1 MERLWTNP
9 SYIRS
14 FIQDTSL
21 VNTEIGDYMKIR
33 VKRSCSNRTKN
44 IMVFPGLEY
53 CFSFYD
59 AVYGTIHNI
68 VALVDKV
75 YDDQIKVLY
84 TKDTSSNDT
93 VDCSKCKNTKCKN
106 NNNNVV
112 VTPTCHCIMN
122 PPSTEKYEYP
132 TTYFVPVCN
141 IIDINYMKNSSK
153 GVSIMLLG
161 ISATVLNAIIIH
173 MEMFDDSSNTTAIK
187 SVDLK
192 TGAIYN
198 FTYEGSDGCV
208 YESKVKVIKIEQDKQ
223 FDDCKCKAG
232 KGYVRENVGED
243 NNVYTSY
250 INKTEFMKQPP
261 ISNIRIIVDTSED
274 FSGRYEV
281 IPLNSLRDCTLI
293 EDGGTE
299 SPTTPTDPD
308 TKKCNCECSCKKD
321 NNTYEYDYS
330 ANDVKAVV
338 NGETVTITSE
348 GQNMDLT
355 LDRLIK
361 FYMGIE

>member
-1 MERLWTNP
+1 
-9 SYIRS
+9 
-14 FIQDTSL
+14 
-21 VNTEIGDYMKIR
+21 
-33 VKRSCSNRTKN
+33 
-44 IMVFPGLEY
+44 
-53 CFSFYD
+53 
-59 AVYGTIHNI
+59 
-68 VALVDKV
+68 
-75 YDDQIKVLY
+75 
-84 TKDTSSNDT
+84 
-93 VDCSKCKNTKCKN
+93 
-106 NNNNVV
+106 
-112 VTPTCHCIMN
+112 
-122 PPSTEKYEYP
+122 
-132 TTYFVPVCN
+132 
-141 IIDINYMKNSSK
+141 
-153 GVSIMLLG
+153 
-161 ISATVLNAIIIH
+161 

-187 SVDLK
+187 SVDLQ

-208 YESKVKVIKIEQDKQ
+208 YESKAKVIKIEQDKQ

-299 SPTTPTDPD
+299 SPIVPTDPD

-355 LDRLIK
+355 LDQLIK